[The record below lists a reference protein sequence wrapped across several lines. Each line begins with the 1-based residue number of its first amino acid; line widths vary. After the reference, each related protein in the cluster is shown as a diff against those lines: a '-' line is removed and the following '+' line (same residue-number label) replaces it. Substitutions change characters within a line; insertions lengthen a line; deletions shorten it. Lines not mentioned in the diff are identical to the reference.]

1 MEARKENK
9 VYTITEAQKARYLK
23 EGFDIYDEHG
33 NVLEYTPLKTIK
45 YNDHIK
51 KMNELSSKKD
61 EEIEKLKKLLESENQ
76 YSESIQELYPESIQ
90 ELLKAYAEKKSINI
104 GSSTSP
110 NGILTKIL
118 EFENS

>member
-45 YNDHIK
+45 YNDHLK

-61 EEIEKLKKLLESENQ
+61 EEIKALKAELENKTDVSAENV
-76 YSESIQELYPESIQ
+76 L
-90 ELLKAYAEKKSINI
+90 ELLNKYAEEKGIDV
-104 GSSTSP
+104 GASTSATGVL
-110 NGILTKIL
+110 NKIL
-118 EFENS
+118 ETEKA